1 MSPKVQ
7 FENLIYV
14 YDSIIPQRCLKHT
27 ETFLCESFLLKI
39 YIIPQN
45 NWLFVARK
53 LLTWKCSRSTF
64 PLWIYSWGSAQ
75 PMGLLQDVGMLN

>member
-1 MSPKVQ
+1 MCPKVQ
-7 FENLIYV
+7 LENLINV
-14 YDSIIPQRCLKHT
+14 YDSIIPQWCPKHT
-27 ETFLCESFLLKI
+27 ETFLCESFLQKI

-64 PLWIYSWGSAQ
+64 PLWIYNRGSAQ
-75 PMGLLQDVGMLN
+75 LMGLSQDVRMFN